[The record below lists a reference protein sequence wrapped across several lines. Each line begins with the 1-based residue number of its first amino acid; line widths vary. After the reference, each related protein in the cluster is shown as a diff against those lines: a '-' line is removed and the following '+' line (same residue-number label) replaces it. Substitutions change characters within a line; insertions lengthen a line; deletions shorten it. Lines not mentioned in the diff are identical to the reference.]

1 MYPKEAE
8 LPTKANIHEIGSGKK
23 SILNEV
29 ESDPEPYY
37 PFELEGQL
45 GSSQPVLAD
54 TTIVNQNKSD
64 PQDTNVIRGPLG
76 ANELW
81 RDRYPIQA
89 ETSSISDNQVT
100 GLNTVESR
108 SQTSDLNRL
117 DTHCLSKSISP
128 VSSPVS
134 GSTAMP
140 DNESKRSLSKLDILL
155 ASREKIRIEKE
166 RLSRLQELEEM
177 EAQLQHEIARER
189 SKDKEKG

>member
-1 MYPKEAE
+1 M
-8 LPTKANIHEIGSGKK
+8 
-23 SILNEV
+23 

-45 GSSQPVLAD
+45 GSSQPFLAD
-54 TTIVNQNKSD
+54 TTIFNQNKSD
-64 PQDTNVIRGPLG
+64 PQDTNVKRGQLG

-89 ETSSISDNQVT
+89 ENSSISDSQVT

-134 GSTAMP
+134 GSMATP
-140 DNESKRSLSKLDILL
+140 DSESKRSLSKLDILL

-177 EAQLQHEIARER
+177 EAQLQQEIARER